1 MDITEIHRKHGDVK
15 VILHNKAVE
24 KSMYTL
30 KLDLIPYFK
39 IKGDMTYET

>member
-1 MDITEIHRKHGDVK
+1 
-15 VILHNKAVE
+15 
-24 KSMYTL
+24 MYTL